1 MTEEEFEAMTPQ
13 QQADAYFAE
22 LATLLREAQQDIVF
36 RPDNE
41 DTFVASGLTTVVSI
55 RNDLYR

>member
-22 LATLLREAQQDIVF
+22 LSTLLREAQQDIVF